1 MNRIKMTLVFVVA
14 LLINSGAVYAS
25 LDCSAR
31 CRGTSLI
38 MYNVESPNDGCS
50 AHNGENC
57 NRKNYCA
64 EVSEIKNSPECIS
77 SAKRSIQIL
86 SQQIE
91 QSELEIQNNQQS
103 N

>member
-1 MNRIKMTLVFVVA
+1 MTLVFVAV
-14 LLINSGAVYAS
+14 LINSGTVHAS

-57 NRKNYCA
+57 NRSNYCA
-64 EVSEIKNSPECIS
+64 EVSEIKNSPKCIS
-77 SAKRSIQIL
+77 SAKRAIQIL
-86 SQQIE
+86 SHQIE
-91 QSELEIQNNQQS
+91 QSEFEIQNAQQS
-103 N
+103 NQ